1 MNVFGRASH
10 RWRKNRKRGVSPIIA
25 TILLVAITVVL
36 AAVLYVLI
44 SGLTKTGASTPYEL
58 GMAIQTPGGVIGPIN
73 TPSTYYITMDL
84 SPTAGLTTGIM
95 GLSVLNSGSVA
106 QTDNAASANCLNAI
120 TTYTTNCLGTAAT
133 GWYALLVNSVTNGV
147 TATFAGGVWGAMG
160 TATTIALNSNY
171 VIVIVSEV
179 ALDGNGYTLTAYG
192 TGTSSVSGSQY
203 L

>member
-58 GMAIQTPGGVIGPIN
+58 GMALQTPGGVIGPIN
-73 TPSTYYITMDL
+73 TPGTYYITMDI
-84 SPTAGLTTGIM
+84 SPTSGLTTAIM
-95 GLSVLNSGSVA
+95 GLSVLSSSSVA
-106 QTDNAASANCLNAI
+106 QTNYAASGGCTNGI
-120 TTYTTNCLGTAAT
+120 TTYTTNCLGTAGA
-133 GWYALLVNSVTNGV
+133 GWYAVLVNSVTGAV
-147 TATFAGGVWGAMG
+147 AGTFSGGAWTNLG
-160 TATTIALNSNY
+160 TATTVALNSNY
-171 VIVIVSEV
+171 VIVIVSTV
-179 ALDGNGYTLTAYG
+179 AFDGNGYTLTAYG

>member
-58 GMAIQTPGGVIGPIN
+58 GMAIQTPGGVIGPVN
-73 TPSTYYITMDL
+73 TPPTYYITMDL
-84 SPTAGLTTGIM
+84 SPTSGLTTGIM
-95 GLSVLNSGSVA
+95 GLSVLNSASVA
-106 QTDNAASANCLNAI
+106 QTDTAASGSCTNAI
-120 TTYTTNCLGTAAT
+120 TTYTTSCVGTAAT
-133 GWYALLVNSVTNGV
+133 GWYAVLVNS
-147 TATFAGGVWGAMG
+147 ATGAVAAVFASGVWGAMG
-160 TATTIALNSNY
+160 TATTIALNANY
-171 VIVIVSEV
+171 VIVVVSEV
-179 ALDGNGYTLTAYG
+179 ALDGAGYTLTAYG
-192 TGTSSVSGSQY
+192 TDTSSVSGSQY